1 MSKHEQTFQL
11 PVAPETAL
19 LYCQEVSNEMG
30 WRVLEVSRQG
40 ISIKEVSPQVTSFT
54 WPARI
59 DVKIQNSNAGN
70 CVIQLFGSVTGMG
83 PIQRNH
89 LQGQMGRFLNALSIH
104 VDKKSAVPA
113 QQPTSSANSVSLAEE
128 LGKLHELFE
137 KGILSAD
144 EFAAAKT
151 RLLG

>member
-11 PVAPETAL
+11 PVTPAAAL
-19 LYCQEVSNEMG
+19 LYCQEVASELG
-30 WRVLEVSRQG
+30 WRVFEVSQQG
-40 ISIKEVSPQVTSFT
+40 LAIKEVSPQITSFT

-59 DVKIQNSNAGN
+59 DVKIQNLNAGN
-70 CVIQLFGSVTGMG
+70 CVVQLFGSVTGMG

-104 VDKKSAVPA
+104 VDKNSVVPA
-113 QQPTSSANSVSLAEE
+113 QESRSSAMAVSLAEE

-151 RLLG
+151 HLLG

>member
-1 MSKHEQTFQL
+1 
-11 PVAPETAL
+11 
-19 LYCQEVSNEMG
+19 
-30 WRVLEVSRQG
+30 
-40 ISIKEVSPQVTSFT
+40 
-54 WPARI
+54 
-59 DVKIQNSNAGN
+59 
-70 CVIQLFGSVTGMG
+70 
-83 PIQRNH
+83 
-89 LQGQMGRFLNALSIH
+89 MGRFLNALSIH

-113 QQPTSSANSVSLAEE
+113 QQPTSSANAVSLAEE